1 LLLLRTVPAIAA
13 LWHGGM
19 YLSGRENPTNFD
31 RISGLLLCLVG
42 SSLLLGFLTPLCAAL
57 IFLGGAVLIFLS
69 FQRGD
74 LGLSAFCITVISAA
88 VILLGPGAFSIDAR
102 LFGRREIIIP
112 DRDQKL
118 EGNYEASKDNKK
130 E

>member
-1 LLLLRTVPAIAA
+1 
-13 LWHGGM
+13 
-19 YLSGRENPTNFD
+19 
-31 RISGLLLCLVG
+31 LCLVG
-42 SSLLLGFLTPLCAAL
+42 SSLLLGFLTPLCAAF